1 MGVDNPGLVGNAALR
16 KRDIDGLELSMNE
29 LTNAPGLEYVGKS
42 YPKLWFLSLAGNQM
56 RGEVSLGGMFRGLAC
71 PGLGEKHP
79 QWDVVAA
86 VAHVGFIR
94 RSVDYRTTIGS
105 VWGLAEWECLSGDE
119 LSGRVDVSQLLLS
132 LRALRLSLNFL
143 SGNIDLNFLSG
154 NIDLSN
160 LPPLMESLSL
170 SLSWSVEWDCG
181 SRSAGFVIGVAISF
195 WRSAEWKFGFD
206 SAAFATEK
214 GLDVSE
220 NQLSGTADLSQ
231 VPRSWE
237 FLNSYWNEFGGNVDL
252 TRLPSTLES
261 VGLDNN
267 QLGGSLSL
275 MSLPAVGVVVYFE

>member
-105 VWGLAEWECLSGDE
+105 VWGLAERECLSGDE
-119 LSGRVDVSQLLLS
+119 LSGRVDVS
-132 LRALRLSLNFL
+132 
-143 SGNIDLNFLSG
+143 
-154 NIDLSN
+154 
-160 LPPLMESLSL
+160 
-170 SLSWSVEWDCG
+170 
-181 SRSAGFVIGVAISF
+181 
-195 WRSAEWKFGFD
+195 
-206 SAAFATEK
+206 
-214 GLDVSE
+214 
-220 NQLSGTADLSQ
+220 
-231 VPRSWE
+231 
-237 FLNSYWNEFGGNVDL
+237 
-252 TRLPSTLES
+252 
-261 VGLDNN
+261 
-267 QLGGSLSL
+267 
-275 MSLPAVGVVVYFE
+275 

>member
-94 RSVDYRTTIGS
+94 RSVDCRTTIGS
-105 VWGLAEWECLSGDE
+105 VWGLAERECLSGDE

-170 SLSWSVEWDCG
+170 SLSWS
-181 SRSAGFVIGVAISF
+181 
-195 WRSAEWKFGFD
+195 
-206 SAAFATEK
+206 
-214 GLDVSE
+214 
-220 NQLSGTADLSQ
+220 QLSGTVELDLPGSSL
-231 VPRSWE
+231 VSL
-237 FLNSYWNEFGGNVDL
+237 FLSGDRLNGSSDL
-252 TRLPSTLES
+252 TQLPSRLKKA
-261 VGLDNN
+261 
-267 QLGGSLSL
+267 L
-275 MSLPAVGVVVYFE
+275 MSLRIS